1 MTLKG
6 LSTFYRRLLVAM
18 IGALLAAPVQ
28 AVEIVA
34 VETSGASGNVTLGG
48 TVIPFKEVTLT
59 AQIPGRVEFLAGSE
73 GDQVQTSQ
81 VLVTIDDDDIR
92 AQRRAAVA
100 QLNQADAAMRNA
112 GVQYSRELWSPQ
124 SNNIN
129 RMPGMGMPSM
139 FDQMFTRNMGDM
151 FGYGNPNVDRTA
163 DLYNQSAQVNQ
174 AWSQV
179 LQARS
184 RIEELDARLR
194 DARATAPFDGV
205 IVRKLVELGDTVQPG
220 QALMVFAQTE
230 FLRIQA
236 DIPARLMAGISR
248 GMFVPARLDVGDT
261 LVQARVAQIYPVA
274 DAQRHTVTVK
284 FDLPKGVP
292 GGPGMY
298 AEITIPD
305 PDASA
310 PALPVIP
317 RRALVR
323 RGSLPYVFVMN
334 NDNRVELRIIR
345 TGGNVGPDRVSV
357 LAGLRAGERVLVDPP
372 PGISSGWSPADP
384 ATTR

>member
-1 MTLKG
+1 MTEKRLWP
-6 LSTFYRRLLVAM
+6 LLRRLAAGIAGSLLTAN
-18 IGALLAAPVQ
+18 AL
-28 AVEIVA
+28 AVEIVT
-34 VETSGASGNVTLGG
+34 VETSGASGSVTLGG
-48 TVIPFKEVTLT
+48 TVIPYKEVTLT
-59 AQIPGRVEFLAGSE
+59 AQIPGRIEYLAGAE
-73 GDQVQTSQ
+73 GDRIGMGEE
-81 VLVTIDDDDIR
+81 LVRIDDDDLQ

-139 FDQMFTRNMGDM
+139 FDQFFTRNMGNM
-151 FGYGNPNVDRTA
+151 MGYGNPNVDRQA

-174 AWSQV
+174 AWAQV

-184 RIEELDARLR
+184 RIEEIDARLR
-194 DARATAPFDGV
+194 DARATSPFDGV

-220 QALMVFAQTE
+220 QPLIEFAQTE

-236 DIPARLMAGISR
+236 DIPARLMAGLNI
-248 GMFVPARLDVGDT
+248 GMFVPARLDVGNT
-261 LVQARVAQIYPVA
+261 RVQARVAQIYPVA
-274 DAQRHTVTVK
+274 DVQRHTVTVK

-305 PDASA
+305 PEARA
-310 PALPVIP
+310 PALPVVP
-317 RRALVR
+317 KRALVR

-334 NDNRVELRIIR
+334 NDNRVELRIVR
-345 TGGNVGPDRVSV
+345 TGAEVGGDRVSV
-357 LAGLRAGERVLVDPP
+357 LAGVRAGERVVVDPP
-372 PGISSGWSPADP
+372 PGIRSGWSPAEP
-384 ATTR
+384 ATR